1 MYRQMPANNMAEKI
15 PTPNYFWSMF
25 TMKCPR
31 CRRGNMYNTPSA
43 YSSLRLSKIF
53 DMPQRC
59 NECQQ
64 RFEMEQGFWYGTGY
78 VSYALSVAISVSTF
92 VAWYVLIGM
101 STEDLR
107 VFYWLATNA
116 VVLIVLQ
123 PWLMRLSRVIYLYF
137 FVRYDADYKKNM
149 PVEFDHKQ

>member
-1 MYRQMPANNMAEKI
+1 MYRQTPANNMADKI

-31 CRRGNMYNTPSA
+31 CRRGNMYNTASA

-59 NECQQ
+59 NECRQ